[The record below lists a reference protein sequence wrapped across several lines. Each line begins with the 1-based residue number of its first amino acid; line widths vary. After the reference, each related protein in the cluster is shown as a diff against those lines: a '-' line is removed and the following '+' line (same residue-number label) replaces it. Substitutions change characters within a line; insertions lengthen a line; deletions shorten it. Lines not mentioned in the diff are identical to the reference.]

1 MSGNSFQDIN
11 PSVPALAAQQLPEVV
26 SSLAGTDQARAVAEV
41 QAALT
46 IAQCRPRNELRAR
59 ERLIQACQ
67 RTTLAEAAVYQ
78 FPRGGQSVTAPSIR
92 LAEVAARC
100 FGNMTYGFRELSRR
114 QGESECEAFAWDLE
128 TNTKAIRQFAVRH
141 LRDKRSGPVALTDER
156 DIYEMIANQAQRRV
170 RATILEIIPGDIID
184 DAMAECEKTKK
195 AALGNRPQAEI
206 IKDMIAAFA
215 QFGVGREAIEKRL
228 GHRLDSV
235 QAGEVLGL
243 KRIWS
248 SIHDG
253 FSTAAEWFEMQPETA
268 DLNAKVFDQQPQQ
281 PQPTEAGPGSDQ
293 QAQAASQTRNKPT
306 QAEMDQRREE
316 AKAAVLASGLEI
328 ETVEKEL
335 NAYQPKWTTAQC
347 ERAHKLAEKA
357 TAQREAQPQ
366 AQDQT
371 QAAETVECPNSGVMV
386 RLAVECAGC
395 DQMGLCPAT
404 DGEAA

>member
-1 MSGNSFQDIN
+1 MNGNSFQDIN
-11 PSVPALAAQQLPEVV
+11 TNLPALAAQQLPESV

-41 QAALT
+41 QAALV
-46 IAQCRPRNELRAR
+46 IAQGRPRNELRAR
-59 ERLIQACQ
+59 DRLIQACQ

-78 FPRGGQSVTAPSIR
+78 FPRGGQSITGPSIR

-128 TNTKAIRQFAVRH
+128 TNTKAVRQFAVRH
-141 LRDKRSGPVALTDER
+141 LRDKRGGPVALTDER

-184 DAMAECEKTKK
+184 DALAECEKTKK

-206 IKDMIAAFA
+206 IKDMLAAFER
-215 QFGVGREAIEKRL
+215 FGVGREAIEKRL

-253 FSTAAEWFEMQPETA
+253 FSTAAEWFEIQPEGP
-268 DLNAKVFDQQPQQ
+268 DLNAKVFDQEPAQPATTE
-281 PQPTEAGPGSDQ
+281 PT
-293 QAQAASQTRNKPT
+293 ASPNAKTSNKPT
-306 QAEMDQRREE
+306 KAEMDQRR
-316 AKAAVLASGLEI
+316 ADALAAVQEAGLI
-328 ETVEKEL
+328 LDDVEKAL
-335 NAYQPKWTTAQC
+335 NAYQGAWTTAQC
-347 ERAHKLAEKA
+347 ERAVKMADA
-357 TAQREAQPQ
+357 AMAQRVHQPEP
-366 AQDQT
+366 
-371 QAAETVECPNSGVMV
+371 ETVAEPYECPNTGAMV
-386 RLAVECAGC
+386 RLDVECAAC
-395 DQMGLCPAT
+395 DQMGMCPMT
-404 DGEAA
+404 DGQA

>member
-78 FPRGGQSVTAPSIR
+78 FPRGGQSVTGPSIR

-128 TNTKAIRQFAVRH
+128 TNTKAVRQFAVRH
-141 LRDKRSGPVALTDER
+141 LRDKRGGPVALTDER

-253 FSTAAEWFEMQPETA
+253 FSTAAEWFEMQPAES
-268 DLNAKVFDQQPQQ
+268 DLNAKVFDQQPQ
-281 PQPTEAGPGSDQ
+281 PTDAGPASDQ
-293 QAQAASQTRNKPT
+293 QTEKPKRSPKQQTAQETKPADDPEPT
-306 QAEMDQRREE
+306 Q
-316 AKAAVLASGLEI
+316 VS
-328 ETVEKEL
+328 
-335 NAYQPKWTTAQC
+335 
-347 ERAHKLAEKA
+347 
-357 TAQREAQPQ
+357 
-366 AQDQT
+366 
-371 QAAETVECPNSGVMV
+371 AETVACPN
-386 RLAVECAGC
+386 RLHHDTGEMMQVLAKVCADC
-395 DQMGLCPAT
+395 KDRPSCPSWET
-404 DGEAA
+404 SEV